1 MHVPKSGRR
10 LRRRGKN
17 LSIVAAVAGAT
28 ALIAGQAAVAV
39 APASAA
45 PLALFGPMTPA
56 LAAALSQNVNQ
67 HVIILMRSQP
77 AQDRVGSAAATT
89 RAGAIHTAQ
98 RPFMTELA
106 QVHAT
111 NVRAY
116 SLVNAFAATVS
127 AGEEQRLSAN
137 SAVAEVIPDATIQG
151 GNDIPTAP
159 AKAVSGSGKPAQS
172 SKSPTPRVIPGACGR
187 NGQAQLAPEGLAL
200 TGTASNNPSQPT
212 AQKLGFTGSG
222 VKVAWI
228 ADGVDPNNVNFIRAN
243 GTSVFDPST
252 GGDYQDFSGNGPGA
266 QTSGDEAF
274 LDANQIAGQGI
285 HVYNVAGFSAQPDP
299 TACNIRILG
308 VAPGASLV
316 GLDVFS
322 ETNTGTLDTTES
334 NFLEAINYA
343 VETDHVNVINE
354 SFGSNPFPD
363 VTALDVTKQFDDA
376 AVAAGVT
383 VVSSTG
389 DAGSANTIGSPA
401 TDPNVIS
408 AGASTQFQAYAQ
420 TNYALAR
427 DFATSGW
434 LSDNI
439 SSLSSGGTDE
449 TGGTVDLVAPGDI
462 SFASCDAS
470 PNYYGCVNFKE
481 KSSDVEE
488 SGGTSESSP
497 FIAGAAAL
505 VIQAYEKTHGGQGPT
520 PALVKQILTSTAT
533 DLGAPADEQGSG
545 LLNSYKAVELAESI
559 HTSAGSPGPVGN
571 TLELSSTQLNGSG
584 NPGTAQRWQETV
596 TNTGASTQ
604 IVSLSGRAFGPDEN
618 VVTGKVTL
626 SDKTSP
632 HVANYQGLANNYAV
646 FHFNVSPRQ
655 QRLVGSIA
663 WPGNPTYC
671 LQDFCDAGLNS
682 RVRLILVDPLGR
694 LAAHSLPQG
703 PGNYGSVD
711 VVDPT
716 PGKWT
721 GVIFGDTG
729 ANQGTQGTVPWR
741 IATEHAAPFGSVSP
755 SHAVLAAGQS
765 RTFTISE
772 TTPSAPGDSNGAI
785 VVRSAPGGTTS
796 IPVILRSL
804 VDVQAGGRF
813 RGVLTGG
820 NGRDLGNGQANYY
833 EFNVPSGVSDITANA
848 TLANDASDPVAAYLI
863 SPDGDTLGYAQNSLD
878 GTSGLSATAYTLDP
892 VPGTWTL
899 VIDFAEPVKGNE
911 LSELFTGDVVFNQT
925 RASAAG
931 LPDSASTT
939 LAAGKAVTVPVTIK
953 NNGDAPEDFFIDPR
967 LNSRV
972 TVTLPAVSPTTDT
985 VALPMTSLEPTWLVP
1000 SETSSVW
1007 VDQTSSLPAMF
1018 DYDPF
1023 NADPDIA
1030 SAQSG
1035 SGPLCA
1041 TTESS
1046 NYAPTGGTVSAGL
1059 WDAGPTECGPYAAPA
1074 PTGTATILMD
1084 AVTKAFDTAV
1094 SSKPGDLWLLSTNPS
1109 AAFTPITINPGKSAT
1124 IEVTI
1129 TPTGSAG
1136 SVVSG
1141 HLYVDDVV
1149 PDVPLSGELTG
1160 DELSAI
1166 PYEYT
1171 IGS

>member
-1 MHVPKSGRR
+1 MHAPKTGRR
-10 LRRRGKN
+10 LRRCGKN
-17 LSIVAAVAGAT
+17 LFIVTAVAGAT
-28 ALIAGQAAVAV
+28 ALIAGQAAAVTVTPASV
-39 APASAA
+39 APS
-45 PLALFGPMTPA
+45 ALFGPMTPA
-56 LAAALSQNVNQ
+56 LAAALSVNVNQ
-67 HVIILMRSQP
+67 HVIVIMKGQL
-77 AQDRVGSAAATT
+77 AQDRVGSPAATA
-89 RAGAIHTAQ
+89 RAGAISSAQ

-111 NVRAY
+111 HVKPY
-116 SLVNAFAATVS
+116 TLVNAFAATVS
-127 AGEEQRLSAN
+127 AGEEERLSAN
-137 SAVAEVIPDATIQG
+137 SSVAEVIPDATIAG
-151 GNDIPTAP
+151 GNDLPTAP
-159 AKAVSGSGKPAQS
+159 ATVARASSKPQKSVKPA
-172 SKSPTPRVIPGACGR
+172 VIPGACGK
-187 NGQAQLAPEGLAL
+187 NGQVTLAPEGLAL
-200 TGTASNNPSQPT
+200 TGTASDNPSQPT
-212 AQKLGFTGSG
+212 AQKLGITGSG

-228 ADGVDPNNVNFIRAN
+228 ADGLDPDNVNFIRPN
-243 GTSVFDPST
+243 GTSVFSSSA

-285 HVYNVAGFSAQPDP
+285 HVYNVAAFSAQSDP

-322 ETNTGTLDTTES
+322 ESETGTLDTTES

-363 VTALDVTKQFDDA
+363 VTALDATKQFDDA

-408 AGASTQFQAYAQ
+408 AGASTQFQMYAQ

-449 TGGTVDLVAPGDI
+449 TGGTVDLVAPGDL

-470 PNYYGCVNFKE
+470 SKYYGCVNFKGD
-481 KSSDVEE
+481 SSDIEE

-505 VIQAYEKTHGGQGPT
+505 VIQAYEKAHGGQAPT
-520 PALVKQILTSTAT
+520 PALVKQILTSTAS

-559 HTSAGSPGPVGN
+559 HSSAGSPRPVGD
-571 TLELSSTQLNGSG
+571 TLELSTTQLNGSG
-584 NPGTAQRWQETV
+584 NPGTGQSWQETV
-596 TNTGASTQ
+596 TNTGSSAQ
-604 IVSLSGRAFGPDEN
+604 AVSLGGRAFGPDEN
-618 VVTGKVTL
+618 VHTGKVTL

-632 HVANYQGLANNYAV
+632 QVANYQGLTNNYAV

-671 LQDFCDAGLNS
+671 LEDLCEAGLNS

-711 VVDPT
+711 VVDPA

-729 ANQGTQGTVPWR
+729 ANSGTQGTVPWR
-741 IATEHAAPFGSVSP
+741 IATERAVPFGSVSP
-755 SHAVLAAGQS
+755 SHAVLAPGQS
-765 RTFTISE
+765 RTFTISA
-772 TTPSAPGDSNGAI
+772 TTPSSPGDSAGSI
-785 VVRSAPGGTTS
+785 VVRSSRGGTTS

-804 VDVQAGGRF
+804 VAVSSGGRF
-813 RGVLTGG
+813 SGVLTGG
-820 NGRDLGNGQANYY
+820 NGRDPGQGQTNFY
-833 EFNVPSGVSDITANA
+833 EFNVPSGVSDITANVA
-848 TLANDASDPVAAYLI
+848 LANDASDPVGTYLV
-863 SPDGDTLGYAQNSLD
+863 SPDGDTLGYGQNSVG
-878 GTSGLSATAYTLDP
+878 GTSGLALTAYTLHP
-892 VPGTWTL
+892 VAGTWTL
-899 VIDFAEPVKGNE
+899 VVDFAEPVKGNE
-911 LSELFTGDVVFNQT
+911 LSERFSGDIAFNQT
-925 RASAAG
+925 RASAVG

-953 NNGDAPEDFFIDPR
+953 NNGGAPEDFFIDPR
-967 LNSRV
+967 LNASS
-972 TVTLPAVSPTTDT
+972 TVTLAVVAPTTGT
-985 VALPMTSLEPTWLVP
+985 VALPMTSYEPTWLVP
-1000 SETSSVW
+1000 TETSSLW
-1007 VDQTSSLPAMF
+1007 VSQTASLPAMF
-1018 DYDPF
+1018 DYSPF
-1023 NADPDIA
+1023 NGDPDIA

-1035 SGPLCA
+1035 SGSLCA
-1041 TTESS
+1041 TTESA
-1046 NYAPTGGTVSAGL
+1046 NYAPTGGAVTAGL
-1059 WDAGPTECGPYAAPA
+1059 WEAGPTECGPYAKAAPA
-1074 PTGTATILMD
+1074 GTATILMD
-1084 AVTKAFDTAV
+1084 AVTKAFDTSV
-1094 SSKPGDLWLLSTNPS
+1094 SSKPGDLWQLSTNPS
-1109 AAFTPITINPGKSAT
+1109 ASFAPIVINPGKSAT
-1124 IEVTI
+1124 IKVTI
-1129 TPTGSAG
+1129 TPTGPAG

-1141 HLYVDDVV
+1141 DLYVDDAVSAV
-1149 PDVPLSGELTG
+1149 PAYSQLAG
-1160 DELSAI
+1160 DELAAI